1 VRTKST
7 RFAILC
13 SVLGAGHVVFAL
25 ATGHLRPEHVLADGL
40 IAIVPW
46 FGPRAQALTR
56 GGLLLAL
63 GGILFDNQ
71 RYLIPLRGVIH
82 TGDIQ
87 DLDRM
92 LFPAPGGISFPE
104 FFATHHAAAA
114 DLFTGF
120 AYGIYVFWLFAAAV
134 VLFFIDERRFQRLCL
149 AFLLT
154 VVAGVL
160 VYLVYPAAPPWYV
173 MSHGPGPADPAT
185 AVASA
190 AGAAR
195 VDELLGI
202 TYFASLYS
210 RNPNVFGA
218 MPSLHVAF
226 PLLVAWTLGGVGPI
240 YRAVT
245 VGFTLLMA
253 FAAIYLGHH
262 WVLDVLAGA
271 VIAILAS
278 VAARALTTTD
288 PPRINAA
295 VHFLGKN

>member
-1 VRTKST
+1 MKMKPNNR

-25 ATGHLRPEHVLADGL
+25 VTGHLRAEHVLADGL

-71 RYLIPLRGVIH
+71 RYLIPLRGAIH
-82 TGDIQ
+82 TGDIH

-104 FFATHHAAAA
+104 FFATHHAAAV
-114 DLFTGF
+114 DLLTGF

-160 VYLVYPAAPPWYV
+160 VYLVYPAA
-173 MSHGPGPADPAT
+173 